1 MGNKKITFI
10 FLIFLMIFIV
20 CISLE
25 IKKDVNNNLA
35 ISQKMIDKY
44 VQNIDETF
52 KFQYKEKDESNA
64 YLYYYTSSEI
74 PNFTLVVSATK
85 EGGVYKYRDNYHT
98 LKQQTDISSY
108 VDNLF
113 GEKVIADITNKNNL
127 NLLPTES
134 EMLEYNQFM
143 MNLGILNTETEIQI
157 KNIKKTLL
165 ENKINGNFYIYY
177 LSEEQFNEYSV
188 NGIYADVEK
197 FENYTFLSIKNNKI
211 ETEFDFK

>member
-1 MGNKKITFI
+1 MGNKKLSFI
-10 FLIFLMIFIV
+10 FLIFLMVFIV

-52 KFQYKEKDESNA
+52 KFQYKEKDENNV
-64 YLYYYTSSEI
+64 YLYYYTSNEI
-74 PNFTLVVSATK
+74 PNFTLVVSAAK

-98 LKQQTDISSY
+98 LQQQTDISSY
-108 VDNLF
+108 IDNLF
-113 GEKVIADITNKNNL
+113 GEKIIVDITNKNNL

-143 MNLGILNTETEIQI
+143 MNFGVINSETTVEIDNI
-157 KNIKKTLL
+157 KNILL
-165 ENKINGNFYIYY
+165 GNKINGNFYIYY
-177 LSEEQFNEYSV
+177 LSEEQFNKYLE
-188 NGIYADVEK
+188 NGIYENIEE

-211 ETEFDFK
+211 ETEFNFK